1 MSTLSQFFGSG
12 GGGGSSSS
20 GMPVR
25 VQIQDGGGGASCFC
39 HYWTNNP
46 NNSTY
51 CLAGLISGRGGNHAD
66 LNLSIEPGSVCPI
79 TVGSGGV
86 SYSCPFTNTFFSPP
100 ADPQGARPLNCR
112 LNCLCGF
119 RGPLGGVSAF
129 GSGSCCLG
137 FAPGGTYLS
146 RGAVCP
152 IGPGTPS
159 PDSTSPTCFYSCATV
174 SVPDVE
180 YIPYFDTSNLG
191 PNPVVA
197 QNIPCKS
204 IAGALTSYNQ
214 DEGQRVWDS
223 PQPKIM
229 STHFPAGILECTEYY
244 ELTAGVGICWGS
256 RHMRGYGGG
265 ADQPAQISRW
275 FGEDA
280 ITFSG
285 CPCVCTDSPSDRTFC
300 CNNNQFQETR
310 SCCGGVVSTI
320 TGAVCAYGVGGS
332 IREGWPQC
340 IIGTDTGMA
349 NVLHCCNDHSQFRFP
364 GSGAGGNT
372 VWSQNCVFPT
382 GPYSNGCPGSVII
395 QYPDE
400 YAAATTSSPS
410 VVDCSPNTPGS
421 RTYKFLCPG
430 SITFP

>member
-1 MSTLSQFFGSG
+1 MSTLTQFFGSG
-12 GGGGSSSS
+12 GGGGSSS

-25 VQIQDGGGGASCFC
+25 VQIQEGGGGASCFC
-39 HYWTNNP
+39 HYWTNVP

-51 CLAGLISGRGGNHAD
+51 CMGGLISGRGGNHAD
-66 LNLSIEPGSVCPI
+66 LNLSIDPGAVCPI
-79 TVGSGGV
+79 TVGSGGA
-86 SYSCPFTNTFFSPP
+86 SYSCPFTNAFTSPP
-100 ADPQGARPLNCR
+100 CDPQGARPLNCR
-112 LNCLCGF
+112 ANCLCGK

-137 FAPGGTYLS
+137 FAPGGTYLA
-146 RGAVCP
+146 RGATCP
-152 IGPGTPS
+152 IPPGTSTPT
-159 PDSTSPTCFYSCATV
+159 STSPTCFYSCATITIA
-174 SVPDVE
+174 DVE

-191 PNPVVA
+191 PNPITN

-204 IAGALTSYNQ
+204 ISGALTTYGQN
-214 DEGQRVWDS
+214 EGQRIWDS

-229 STHFPAGILECTEYY
+229 STHFPAGTLDCNEYY
-244 ELTAGVGICWGS
+244 HFACGCGICYGGNY
-256 RHMRGYGGG
+256 MRAYGGG
-265 ADQPAQISRW
+265 ADQPAQITRW
-275 FGEDA
+275 FGECA
-280 ITFSG
+280 ITFPG
-285 CPCVCTDSPSDRTFC
+285 MPCACTQTPSDRVSC
-300 CNNNQFQETR
+300 CNNNQYQETR
-310 SCCGGVVSTI
+310 TCCGGVVSTI

-332 IREGWPQC
+332 IREGWPRC
-340 IIGTDTGMA
+340 INNTEMSD
-349 NVLHCCNDHSQFRFP
+349 VLHCCDDHSRFRFP

-372 VWSQNCVFPT
+372 VWSCTCQFPT
-382 GPYSNGCPGSVII
+382 GPYSDGCPGSVII